1 MTDANETQK
10 PEGGFR
16 PWMIV
21 PALGA
26 TGVLLTFLV
35 QLLGGTG
42 DELPSTLIDRPAPDF
57 VLEDVYEGGPGF
69 STADLQGEGVKLVNV
84 WASWCVPCRAEHP
97 WIKGLAKDKGL
108 TVHGINYKDERAG
121 AQAFLEE
128 LGNPYT
134 RIGADSSGRIGI
146 DWGVYGVPETFV
158 IDAQGRIVFKH
169 IGPITGETL
178 RSRLLPA
185 IEAAQGLDTAS

>member
-1 MTDANETQK
+1 MNDETATT
-10 PEGGFR
+10 ERGGFR

-26 TGVLLTFLV
+26 TGVFLTFLV
-35 QLLGGTG
+35 QLFGKTE
-42 DELPSTLIDRPAPDF
+42 ELPSTLIDRPAPQF
-57 VLEDVYEGGPGF
+57 ELADVYEGGPGF
-69 STADLQGEGVKLVNV
+69 STADLAGEGVKLVNV

-97 WIKGLAKDKGL
+97 WIKGLARDKGL
-108 TVHGINYKDERAG
+108 TVHGINYKDSQQG
-121 AQAFLEE
+121 AQDFLEE

-134 RIGADSSGRIGI
+134 RIGADSSGRVGI

-158 IDAQGRIVFKH
+158 IDGEGRVVFKH

-178 RSRLLPA
+178 EKRLLPA
-185 IEAAQGLDTAS
+185 IEAAQGLGGAEG